1 MKTPQVQPIFRKI
14 HGGLKRILSWMC
26 ASDIHLMVTSVA
38 FCILSLCLHWESS
51 IFPLG
56 GPHDSLRYIGMAE
69 TILKGEWLGE
79 YSHMTLIRSPV
90 YSSILAV
97 NSLIGWRLHVFQ
109 QCIFLVSILL
119 LTAALRSLHV
129 ERWKILIICFLCV
142 FHPLTIYCTN
152 FVVSEAVYV
161 SFATAVMAGCFGIL
175 GTYKGSFIRYSFW
188 VVILSV
194 ASALFWH
201 IRPESVWILPFFA
214 ICFGYLLRFAKTTS
228 GAIWFRVSAAV
239 FAPLFAV
246 LFFGHQLAALNE
258 KHYGIRVTHELAEPN
273 FISAFNWLTRVAPS
287 SIRPHVPVSRD
298 AVEAAYTVSEH
309 FALLEPYLSQ
319 QKDGHGWT
327 RFGCEWM
334 GICHELAGG
343 WAVWAIRDAAASI
356 GVYTDAARASQFY
369 GSVAREIR
377 HACEEGKVKCTQN
390 PTGNFLAPPMGLAD
404 IPRILMSSLKVLF
417 MTVTLGDFAL
427 DPQELDRSNPIISE
441 RYEVITHD
449 QKGQWPEYYGETA
462 EIHADIYRIIQLA
475 GGAIFLMMLTV
486 VLFVRSKAHHL
497 GSLFHFRQLVV
508 CTSVFIL
515 SRMAI
520 LSYVDAMSYHIQV
533 RYLIVLYPALMV
545 LLGLALP
552 SANDI
557 IRIWRRRHGGA

>member
-1 MKTPQVQPIFRKI
+1 
-14 HGGLKRILSWMC
+14 MC

-38 FCILSLCLHWESS
+38 LCILSLCLHWKSS

-90 YSSILAV
+90 YSLFLAV

-119 LTAALRSLHV
+119 LVAALRSLHV
-129 ERWKILIICFLCV
+129 ERWKILIICFLSI

-152 FVVSEAVYV
+152 FVVSEAVYL
-161 SFATAVMAGCFGIL
+161 SFATGVMAGCFGIL
-175 GTYKGSFIRYSFW
+175 GTYKGPLIRYGFW
-188 VVILSV
+188 VLVLSV

-214 ICFGYLLRFAKTTS
+214 ICFGYLLRGAKAAS
-228 GAIWFRVSAAV
+228 SAIWFRVSAAV
-239 FAPLFAV
+239 FVPLFAV

-273 FISAFNWLTRVAPS
+273 FNNAFDWLTRLAPS
-287 SIRPHVPVSRD
+287 SIRPHIPVSRN
-298 AVEAAYTVSEH
+298 AMEAAYTVSEH
-309 FALLEPYLSQ
+309 FALLEPYLSL
-319 QKDGHGWT
+319 QKDGRGWT

-356 GVYTDAARASQFY
+356 GVYTDAPRASQFY
-369 GSVAREIR
+369 GFVAREI
-377 HACEEGKVKCTQN
+377 HDGCEEGKVACTHN
-390 PTGNFLAPPMGLAD
+390 PTGNFLAPPIGLAD
-404 IPRILMSSLKVLF
+404 IPRVLMSSLKVLF
-417 MTVTLGDFAL
+417 MALTLGDFAL
-427 DPQELDRSNPIISE
+427 DPQELDRSNPALIE
-441 RYEVITHD
+441 RYDRITHD
-449 QKGQWPEYYGETA
+449 QNGQWLEHYGEMT
-462 EIHADIYRIIQLA
+462 EIHAGIYRIMQLM
-475 GGAIFLMMLTV
+475 GGVIFLMMLTV
-486 VLFVRSKAHHL
+486 GLFVRFKATHS
-497 GSLFHFRQLVV
+497 GSLFHFRQLVA

-552 SANDI
+552 SVNDI
-557 IRIWRRRHGGA
+557 IRIWRPRHGGA